1 MSFRATLINFLLR
14 RTLKKMLIQQGA
26 DIPVLRQRLGASERA
41 ALNPQIAHGT
51 STKEGLWDLLQTRLI
66 RKNPYCSW
74 DFFCSGCC

>member
-41 ALNPQIAHGT
+41 TGKPRVGVQVETIDLD
-51 STKEGLWDLLQTRLI
+51 GLCLEKGVHDA
-66 RKNPYCSW
+66 
-74 DFFCSGCC
+74 